1 MIGRA
6 QVVEALSAVHDPEL
20 DEPITTLGFVA
31 SLSVSGRGDVDVH
44 LRLPTPQCAP
54 NFAFLMVSD
63 ARRALAAVP
72 GVGAVSVV
80 LDDHY
85 TGAEINGAVGHGGGF
100 EDAFPGESGDAP
112 ADLEALRQLF
122 QRKALLARQ
131 GRVCAALLESGAAP
145 EAGGLSPEAVVA
157 LRVGDLRGLSPAV
170 SAEVAR
176 CLVLRRALGL
186 PAGAEAPALIA
197 GDGSA
202 LDAADLPMW
211 LRRARL
217 VGLSL
222 ESNGG
227 ICRSLLR
234 VRHGVPDP
242 TEELVAS

>member
-6 QVVEALSAVHDPEL
+6 QVVAALSAVHDPEL
-20 DEPITTLGFVA
+20 DEPITALGFVA
-31 SLSVSGRGDVDVH
+31 SLSVSDGGDVDVH

-63 ARRALAAVP
+63 ARAALRAVP
-72 GVGAVSVV
+72 EVGDVSVV

-85 TGAEINGAVGHGGGF
+85 TGDEINGAADF
-100 EDAFPGESGDAP
+100 SAAFPGETAG
-112 ADLEALRQLF
+112 DLEALRTLF

-131 GRVCAALLESGAAP
+131 GRVCEELLAD
-145 EAGGLSPEAVVA
+145 GLSE
-157 LRVGDLRGLSPAV
+157 
-170 SAEVAR
+170 AEVADLTVADLGDGAEAAR

-186 PAGAEAPALIA
+186 PADDDAPALIA

-202 LDAADLPMW
+202 LEGADLRLW

-217 VGLSL
+217 VSLSL

-227 ICRSLLR
+227 ICRSLLH

-242 TEELVAS
+242 TQETAVA

>member
-1 MIGRA
+1 VIGRA
-6 QVVEALSAVHDPEL
+6 QVVAALAAVYDPEL

-31 SLSVSGRGDVDVH
+31 SLSVSDGGDVDVH

-63 ARRALAAVP
+63 ARLALRSVP

-85 TGAEINGAVGHGGGF
+85 TGDEINGAADF
-100 EDAFPGESGDAP
+100 SAAFPGETSG
-112 ADLEALRQLF
+112 DLEALRELF

-131 GRVCAALLESGAAP
+131 GRVCAALLDGE
-145 EAGGLSPEAVVA
+145 GGLSPEAVVA
-157 LRVGDLRGLSPAV
+157 LRVADVGGQTPF
-170 SAEVAR
+170 AELAR

-186 PAGAEAPALIA
+186 PCADDDPALIA

-202 LDAADLPMW
+202 LDAADLRTW

-217 VGLSL
+217 VSLSL

-227 ICRSLLR
+227 ICRSLLH

-242 TEELVAS
+242 TQEVAVA